1 MNKHYMIDKA
11 AITVGSLF
19 FPKYFRDG
27 VESVIFQE
35 HLQAIKMNVPKL
47 NFEKSEYS
55 LTSSTKIGE
64 ISAGFRLAQ
73 WLGKEFPTIIYHH
86 GASEIPFDYGF
97 KRIFPLDKEHIA
109 ANLFLIRA
117 AYHDNRKSFMSGM
130 SKTEN
135 WLVMMA
141 NSVKIIEGIIQQVGD
156 STAKQGSEA
165 SSITVSG
172 TSLGGFITNLH
183 HIHYNSADKYR
194 PLLAGTAM
202 HDAFLNSVYSRSVAK
217 AALAQ
222 PILMSKLFDFQ
233 RDFAKQNNENV
244 FPLLAK
250 QDGIIRY
257 DIQKNSYN
265 GLEIATIDKGHTTG
279 ALAYDLLRQHILK
292 P

>member
-11 AITVGSLF
+11 AITIGALF

-27 VESVIFQE
+27 VESASFQE
-35 HLQAIKMNVPKL
+35 HLQGINVNMPKVA
-47 NFEKSEYS
+47 FKKSEYS
-55 LTSSTKIGE
+55 LTSITEIGE
-64 ISAGFRLAQ
+64 VSAGFRLAQ
-73 WLGKEFPTIIYHH
+73 WLGEEYPTIIYHH
-86 GASEIPFDYGF
+86 GASEIPFDFGF
-97 KRIFPLDKEHIA
+97 KNIFPLDKEGIA

-117 AYHDNRKSFMSGM
+117 AYHDNRKNFMIGM

-141 NSVKIIEGIIQQVGD
+141 NSVKIIELIIKQVRAN
-156 STAKQGSEA
+156 STKQDKEL

-202 HDAFLNSVYSRSVAK
+202 HDAFLNSAYSKSVAK
-217 AALAQ
+217 TALAQ
-222 PILMSKLFDFQ
+222 PVTISKLFDFQ
-233 RDFAKQNNENV
+233 ADFANQDNSNV
-244 FPLLAK
+244 FPLLAV

-257 DIQKNSYN
+257 DIQKASYN
-265 GLEIATIDKGHTTG
+265 GLEAATIHKGHTTG
-279 ALAYDLLRQHILK
+279 ALAYDLLRQHILI
-292 P
+292 